1 MHTQE
6 GGHRTASP
14 ARDRVTEFSAWAL
27 IYQAESGDTA
37 DLPWPGRWPS
47 QVANRVAQ
55 EWAAALG

>member
-37 DLPWPGRWPS
+37 DLPLARALAS